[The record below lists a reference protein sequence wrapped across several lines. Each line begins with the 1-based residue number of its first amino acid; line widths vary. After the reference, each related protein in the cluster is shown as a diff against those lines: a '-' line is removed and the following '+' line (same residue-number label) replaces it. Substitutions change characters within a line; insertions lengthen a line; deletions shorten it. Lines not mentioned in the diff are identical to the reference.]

1 MTAHFERHRPPS
13 VCRLTWPIPATRGP
27 TVVCVHA
34 VRACCV
40 CMLCVH
46 AVCACSVCMLCVH
59 AVCACYVCMLCF
71 NSFAYFNCT
80 NITFLCIHRHF
91 GNTHT
96 LTHTHTHARRH
107 ARTHAR
113 THTHTHTYERD
124 PKRVTKENILISYF
138 LDFTSRQQH
147 GTNRK
152 LYSCTVTTGK
162 YKGTV
167 SLEYTILYKTFLV
180 VF

>member
-46 AVCACSVCMLCVH
+46 ALCACCACMLCVHAMCACCACMLCVH

-91 GNTHT
+91 SNTHT

-107 ARTHAR
+107 AGTHAR
-113 THTHTHTYERD
+113 THAHTHIREG
-124 PKRVTKENILISYF
+124 PKTRYK
-138 LDFTSRQQH
+138 
-147 GTNRK
+147 RK
-152 LYSCTVTTGK
+152 HFNQLLFGFYLPPAARHEQKIVFLYS
-162 YKGTV
+162 Y
-167 SLEYTILYKTFLV
+167 YWQI
-180 VF
+180 